1 MSDCENKTP
10 NVGENA
16 FSSSVEQDG
25 QSRASRRLAGE
36 EEDIANIYPPSLPRL
51 RSDHLP
57 IDEHKSDPFL
67 WMMARWCVG
76 WPAAARGGRDELT
89 WQAELTAHAAGE
101 FSMAAAQAN
110 AVMEDQAQVMAS
122 PGATLVGVYDGH
134 GGPDAS
140 RFLRSRLFP
149 LLHEF
154 AAERGGAVDADVIR
168 KTFLAADE
176 EYLQLLRW
184 SLPNMSRAAA
194 SGSCCLLG
202 AISGDTLYVAN
213 AGDSRAV
220 LGRRAA
226 AGQTVAERLSTEHNV
241 ASEEVRRELAALH
254 PDDGEVVVHARGA
267 WRVKGIIQ
275 VARAIGDVYLKTPE
289 FKRDPA
295 VQRLCSSRAAA
306 VELARPVV
314 TAEPSIHARKLKA
327 GVDLFVVF
335 ASDGLWE
342 HLSDEAAV
350 QLVSKSSTRRGV
362 AARLVQAALGEA
374 ARKRE
379 VRRGDL
385 QRIERGVRRHFH
397 DDITAVVVF
406 LDLDDDGGRRAR
418 RRGRVVDSSSSSC
431 SNTPLDV
438 YSLYNSTA

>member
-1 MSDCENKTP
+1 
-10 NVGENA
+10 
-16 FSSSVEQDG
+16 
-25 QSRASRRLAGE
+25 
-36 EEDIANIYPPSLPRL
+36 
-51 RSDHLP
+51 
-57 IDEHKSDPFL
+57 
-67 WMMARWCVG
+67 MMARWCVG

-149 LLHEF
+149 LIHEF

-168 KTFLAADE
+168 KAFLAADE

-295 VQRLCSSRAAA
+295 VQRLCSAAAA

-385 QRIERGVRRHFH
+385 RRIERGVRRHFH

>member
-1 MSDCENKTP
+1 
-10 NVGENA
+10 
-16 FSSSVEQDG
+16 
-25 QSRASRRLAGE
+25 
-36 EEDIANIYPPSLPRL
+36 
-51 RSDHLP
+51 
-57 IDEHKSDPFL
+57 
-67 WMMARWCVG
+67 MARWCVG
-76 WPAAARGGRDELT
+76 WPAAARGGQDELT

-122 PGATLVGVYDGH
+122 PGATLVGIYDGH

-149 LLHEF
+149 LVHEF
-154 AAERGGAVDADVIR
+154 AAERRGGVDADVIR
-168 KTFLAADE
+168 NAFLAADE

-220 LGRRAA
+220 LGRRKA
-226 AGQTVAERLSTEHNV
+226 AGPAVAERLSTEHNV

-289 FKRDPA
+289 FRRDPA
-295 VQRLCSSRAAA
+295 VQRLCSSPAGGAA
-306 VELARPVV
+306 VKLARPVV
-314 TAEPSIHARKLKA
+314 TAEPSIHARKLKP

-362 AARLVQAALGEA
+362 AARLVQAALNEA

-385 QRIERGVRRHFH
+385 RRIERGVRRHFH

-418 RRGRVVDSSSSSC
+418 RRGRVVDSSSSC
-431 SNTPLDV
+431 RNTPLDV
-438 YSLYNSTA
+438 YSFYNSAA